1 MQSNMFQCTG
11 LHKSEVAQLGQQ
23 VSTSSVISTDS
34 LNKERGGNQVKARL
48 LSPALPVS
56 KP

>member
-1 MQSNMFQCTG
+1 MQSNMFQSMG
-11 LHKSEVAQLGQQ
+11 LHKSEVAQLGQS

-34 LNKERGGNQVKARL
+34 LNKERTGNQVKARL